1 MRISDWSS
9 DVCSSDL
16 VQAAFELLRLALQ
29 LLQLLLALVRLL
41 AQDAE
46 LVLQPLLTGL
56 EQLVLGPDDLG
67 SLLREAVR
75 KGDLP
80 GAGNLG
86 VEASH
91 LAEQAQ
97 LLDLQLAAR
106 GREARVVH
114 PEHDLALLDQL
125 ARMDQDLLDDAAL
138 QRLDDLKLAG
148 GDNLSFAARDL
159 VDLRPAGPEDDDR
172 QEGDDREQEEPQAE
186 PRPLMQ
192 GGLDL
197 GGDVEVAPALG
208 GPHDANSCSAAP
220 AVAPTPVP
228 AARRAVASFRA

>member
-1 MRISDWSS
+1 MIRRPPRSTRTDTLFPYTTLFRS
-9 DVCSSDL
+9 
-16 VQAAFELLRLALQ
+16 
-29 LLQLLLALVRLL
+29 
-41 AQDAE
+41 
-46 LVLQPLLTGL
+46 
-56 EQLVLGPDDLG
+56 
-67 SLLREAVR
+67 
-75 KGDLP
+75 GDLP

-97 LLDLQLAAR
+97 LLELQLAAR

-172 QEGDDREQEEPQAE
+172 QDGYDREQGDPQAE
-186 PRPLMQ
+186 SGRAQ
-192 GGLDL
+192 
-197 GGDVEVAPALG
+197 V
-208 GPHDANSCSAAP
+208 C
-220 AVAPTPVP
+220 TP
-228 AARRAVASFRA
+228 